1 MTPGYY
7 SSDPD
12 VDSLVAG
19 MVGYFGINPWA
30 RVPHEEKTV
39 KAIIEA
45 CRYLLDDCDACVE
58 TIHITVH

>member
-19 MVGYFGINPWA
+19 LVLQFGPNPFA
-30 RVPHEEKTV
+30 RIPNEDKTIASV
-39 KAIIEA
+39 ISA
-45 CRYLLDDCDACVE
+45 CRFLLNGCDACTD